1 MQTDPVLA
9 IWISLI
15 RLPAQIYQLTLI
27 DWIQAC
33 DSVGGEMRLLC
44 LLSYLQRL
52 DWMRIDFPR
61 SRHNGRQGFPR
72 PWRQDAIITQVNYPY
87 WEKIGAVNETL
98 VHFTRRSRMF
108 QRCGNLLVWLELG
121 RRLPF
126 MLSNLP
132 FFFSLYILL
141 NFVLLQLLP
150 ICVLPIKPKI
160 GS

>member
-1 MQTDPVLA
+1 MQREPVLA

-33 DSVGGEMRLLC
+33 DSVGGEIRLLR
-44 LLSYLQRL
+44 LLSYRQHL
-52 DWMRIDFPR
+52 DWMQIDFPHL
-61 SRHNGRQGFPR
+61 RHNGRQGFPR
-72 PWRQDAIITQVNYPY
+72 PWRQDVIITQVNYPY

-108 QRCGNLLVWLELG
+108 QCRDNLLVWLELG
-121 RRLPF
+121 WGLPF
-126 MLSNLP
+126 MGSFP
-132 FFFSLYILL
+132 PSFFPLYSAELRFISAS
-141 NFVLLQLLP
+141 
-150 ICVLPIKPKI
+150 LPIKPQI